1 MTYNINSN
9 QALSMARN
17 DLTIFHEINALM
29 EQVITDATAGM
40 YTTTV
45 NDGTTMTTS
54 TPDIVITGTVADPTI
69 EGTPTFIIA
78 GVTIT
83 LGTTGTNLNSIIAD
97 INDAGVTGV
106 VASKNAGYLV
116 ITYTCVAQ
124 LSGWTVT
131 IGNGTANTDLGIAA
145 GTRTADNP
153 VSTSYYSVWTGTT
166 TDRAKADQMSQVV
179 KYFENLGYA
188 IDRQANPATNKT
200 LQWVIAY

>member
-17 DLTIFHEINALM
+17 DLTIFREINALM
-29 EQVITDATAGM
+29 EQVITDATAGL

-45 NDGTTMTTS
+45 SDGTVMTTS
-54 TPDIVITGTVADPTI
+54 TPDIVITGTVNNPTI

-83 LGTTGTNLNSIIAD
+83 LGTTGSNLNSIIAD
-97 INDAGVTGV
+97 INDAGVAGL
-106 VASKNAGYLV
+106 VASKSGGYLV
-116 ITYTCVAQ
+116 LTYTCVAQ
-124 LSGWTVT
+124 AEWSVTV
-131 IGNGTANTDLGIAA
+131 GAGTANADLGIAA
-145 GTRTADNP
+145 GTRIADNP
-153 VSTSYYSVWTGTT
+153 ASTGYYSVWSGAT
-166 TDRAKADQMSQVV
+166 TDRAKADQMSQVI

-200 LQWVIAY
+200 IQWIIAY

>member
-17 DLTIFHEINALM
+17 DLTIFREINALM
-29 EQVITDATAGM
+29 EQVISDATYGL

-45 NDGTTMTTS
+45 SDSTVMTNS
-54 TPDIVITGTVADPTI
+54 TPDIVITGTVENPTI
-69 EGTPTFIIA
+69 TGTPTFIIA

-97 INDAGVTGV
+97 INDAAVVGL
-106 VASKNAGYLV
+106 VASKSNGYLV
-116 ITYTCVAQ
+116 LTYTSIAQGEWSVTVGAGTSNTALGVAA
-124 LSGWTVT
+124 GKR
-131 IGNGTANTDLGIAA
+131 IAA
-145 GTRTADNP
+145 NP
-153 VSTSYYSVWTGTT
+153 ASVNYYSVWTGAT
-166 TDRAKADQMSQVV
+166 TDRAKSDQLSQVT

-188 IDRQANPATNKT
+188 IDLQANPATNKT

>member
-17 DLTIFHEINALM
+17 DLTIFREINALM
-29 EQVITDATAGM
+29 EQVINDATAGM
-40 YTTTV
+40 YVTTV
-45 NDGTTMTTS
+45 SDGTSMTNS

-97 INDAGVTGV
+97 INDAGVVGL
-106 VASKNAGYLV
+106 VASKSNGYLV
-116 ITYTCVAQ
+116 LTYTSVAQ
-124 LSGWTVT
+124 AEWTVT
-131 IGNGTANTDLGIAA
+131 VGAGTANADLGIAA

-153 VSTSYYSVWTGTT
+153 ASTSYYSVWTGTT

>member
-17 DLTIFHEINALM
+17 DLTIFREINALM
-29 EQVITDATAGM
+29 EQVISDATAGL
-40 YTTTV
+40 YNTTV
-45 NDGTTMTTS
+45 SANTRMTDS
-54 TPDIVITGTVADPTI
+54 TPNIVITGTVPDPTI
-69 EGTPTFIIA
+69 SGTPTFIIA

-97 INDAGVTGV
+97 INDAGVTGL
-106 VASKNAGYLV
+106 VASKSDGYLV
-116 ITYTCVAQ
+116 LTYTCTAQ
-124 LSGWTVT
+124 AEWSVTV
-131 IGNGTANTDLGIAA
+131 GAGTANTALGITS
-145 GTRTADNP
+145 GTRVADNP
-153 VSTSYYSVWTGTT
+153 PSTSYYSVWTGTT
-166 TDRAKADQMSQVV
+166 DDRAKADQMTQVV